1 MWIAVKMLPVSLA
14 IATIALVGP
23 ALSEAGA
30 MKQLGNG
37 ERPLATTAMAAAL
50 YRSYN

>member
-1 MWIAVKMLPVSLA
+1 MWIAAKMLPISLA
-14 IATIALVGP
+14 IAAIAIIGP

-30 MKQLGNG
+30 NKQLGNG
-37 ERPLATTAMAAAL
+37 ERGMATTAMAAAL